1 MITQSL
7 MPRMCNEMDTKSL
20 IDVLFICVPFWG
32 RDSLNI
38 DVILAGWDLI
48 KVSNRL
54 SNTLKGGIRKFI
66 AE

>member
-38 DVILAGWDLI
+38 DVILAG
-48 KVSNRL
+48 
-54 SNTLKGGIRKFI
+54 
-66 AE
+66 

>member
-32 RDSLNI
+32 RDSLKI
-38 DVILAGWDLI
+38 DLILAGLDL

-54 SNTLKGGIRKFI
+54 LNTLKGGIRKFI